1 MRHSAAENIRHYV
14 RPDGARHTARRVEDT
29 GPASLLGQRRPSG
42 LRGTK
47 GEVQTDGTNGR
58 DSACADA
65 PLEAHGAA
73 ASAAPRSSAT
83 LMAGERHN
91 CE

>member
-1 MRHSAAENIRHYV
+1 MERVA
-14 RPDGARHTARRVEDT
+14 TARQMEDT

-65 PLEAHGAA
+65 PLESSRRRSVSWPKVFCHTHGWGA
-73 ASAAPRSSAT
+73 
-83 LMAGERHN
+83 RHAQL
-91 CE
+91 